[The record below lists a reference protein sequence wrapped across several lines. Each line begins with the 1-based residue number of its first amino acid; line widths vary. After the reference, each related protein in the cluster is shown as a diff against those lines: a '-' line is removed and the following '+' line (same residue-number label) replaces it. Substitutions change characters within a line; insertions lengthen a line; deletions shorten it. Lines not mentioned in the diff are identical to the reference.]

1 MAERQTQGTTR
12 RLYLRSFDQPASHRG
27 DPAQAL
33 SPYGDQPSSHT
44 EAGITSALAST
55 QHARRT
61 AETAHQ
67 SAVVLAVGA
76 RGRGMVGGLLYTVCK
91 AAGRHGA
98 SVKRQTADPQ
108 VAYAEIRAILPRSR
122 FVKYRPGWLPDRD

>member
-1 MAERQTQGTTR
+1 
-12 RLYLRSFDQPASHRG
+12 
-27 DPAQAL
+27 
-33 SPYGDQPSSHT
+33 
-44 EAGITSALAST
+44 
-55 QHARRT
+55 
-61 AETAHQ
+61 
-67 SAVVLAVGA
+67 
-76 RGRGMVGGLLYTVCK
+76 MVGGLLYTVCK